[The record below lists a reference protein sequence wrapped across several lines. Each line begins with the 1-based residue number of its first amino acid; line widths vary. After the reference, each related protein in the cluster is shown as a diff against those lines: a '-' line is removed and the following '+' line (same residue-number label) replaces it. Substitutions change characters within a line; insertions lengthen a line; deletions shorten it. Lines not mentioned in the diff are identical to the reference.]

1 MKVCGRRLLIAE
13 DEPILRITIADALRK
28 EGWEVDVAED
38 GTKALALFERFFHDL
53 VLTDLLMPGMDGLE
67 LLRRVKALR
76 PDTAVV
82 IITAHGTIETAVE
95 AMQLGAIDFITKPF
109 SMVQLLLRL
118 NNVCSFKLLE
128 QQNVRLQEQLE
139 RRFSFG
145 KIIGK
150 SKRMLE
156 VFELIRMVAD
166 SDASVLIQ
174 GESGTGKELVASAI
188 HFNSPR
194 RTQPYIRVSCASL
207 PETLLES
214 ELFGFEKGAFTG
226 ASERRIG
233 RFEAASGGTLFL
245 DEIGELPL
253 SFQVKLLRVLQ
264 ERQIERLGSH
274 RPINVDVRIVSASLR
289 PLDEEIGD
297 GLFREDLFFRINTV
311 TIHLPPL
318 RERREDIPILAQA
331 FLEEFSRERG
341 KAIDRVLRRGAR
353 GVRRLPLVG
362 QRARAAQRGG
372 ARRAVLQALHD
383 RARGPAGQPA
393 RDRTGPAP
401 RRLAAGDDP
410 ARGRGARGRSRRSRT
425 PLPPPRAA
433 AATRRS
439 SSASAARPCGRRPSS
454 TGSRTSEPRSGNGR
468 RERPIGR
475 SRRRRRPASCLPP
488 ARTPRRFDIG
498 LSAIPGANPH
508 PLRPRGFRRL
518 TARVLGGRSPA
529 CAPLEGVRRK

>member
-1 MKVCGRRLLIAE
+1 MKICGHRLLIAE

-38 GTKALALFERFFHDL
+38 GVKALAMFEQNLHEL
-53 VLTDLLMPGMDGLE
+53 VLSDLLMPHMDGLE

-76 PDTAVV
+76 PDTTVV

-95 AMQLGAIDFITKPF
+95 AMQLGATDFITKPF
-109 SMVQLLLRL
+109 SMMQLLLRL

-156 VFELIRMVAD
+156 VFELIKMVAD
-166 SDASVLIQ
+166 SDASVLVQ

-194 RTQPYIRVSCASL
+194 RTHPYIRVSCASL

-264 ERQIERLGSH
+264 EHQIERLGSH
-274 RPINVDVRIVSASLR
+274 RPVNVDVRIVSASLR
-289 PLDEEIGD
+289 PLDEEISD
-297 GLFREDLFFRINTV
+297 GTFREDLFFRINTV

-331 FLEEFSRERG
+331 FLEEFRNERSKSIEG
-341 KAIDRVLRRGAR
+341 FSDEVLRAFDAYHWPGN
-353 GVRRLPLVG
+353 VRELRNVVERAALFCK
-362 QRARAAQRGG
+362 RARIERDDLPANVRSAAETPHRTAPPTVTTLQEAVERATAEAIRNALAATEGRRGDAAQLLGISRKTLWEKSKQYG
-372 ARRAVLQALHD
+372 
-383 RARGPAGQPA
+383 
-393 RDRTGPAP
+393 
-401 RRLAAGDDP
+401 LA
-410 ARGRGARGRSRRSRT
+410 
-425 PLPPPRAA
+425 
-433 AATRRS
+433 
-439 SSASAARPCGRRPSS
+439 
-454 TGSRTSEPRSGNGR
+454 E
-468 RERPIGR
+468 E
-475 SRRRRRPASCLPP
+475 
-488 ARTPRRFDIG
+488 
-498 LSAIPGANPH
+498 
-508 PLRPRGFRRL
+508 
-518 TARVLGGRSPA
+518 
-529 CAPLEGVRRK
+529 